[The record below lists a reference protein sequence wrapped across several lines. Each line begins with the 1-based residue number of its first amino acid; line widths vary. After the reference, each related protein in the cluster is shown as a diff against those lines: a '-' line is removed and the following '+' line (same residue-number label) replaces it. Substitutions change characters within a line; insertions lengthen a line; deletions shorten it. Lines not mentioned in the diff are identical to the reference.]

1 MSTVLRVQVQTSRLK
16 PLPAKDYDP
25 SPLLVVD
32 AVEVDERGCVG
43 LKDGERVVDVHHA
56 DHPDSR
62 NVKLSNGLSWVDAAA
77 YERARDRFGPHLVD
91 GVMGETLLL
100 DGRPA
105 EGDLVLGGLLLVDVR
120 PMPPCV
126 GFSRFCTG
134 EHVDGDELQAV
145 LSWLS
150 DGARGWTARVVGVGT
165 VTAGDAL
172 RPR

>member
-16 PLPAKDYDP
+16 PLPAKAYDP
-25 SPLLVVD
+25 SPLLAVD

-62 NVKLSNGLSWVDAAA
+62 NVKLGNGISWVDVAA
-77 YERARDRFGPHLVD
+77 YERARERFGGHLVD

-100 DGRPA
+100 DARPP

-126 GFSRFCTG
+126 GFSRWCAREQVEG
-134 EHVDGDELQAV
+134 EELEAV

-150 DGARGWTARVVGVGT
+150 DGARGWAARVVGRGT
-165 VTAGDAL
+165 VTVGDVLAA
-172 RPR
+172 R

>member
-1 MSTVLRVQVQTSRLK
+1 MSTVLQVQVQTARLK
-16 PLPAKDYDP
+16 PLPAKAYDP

-43 LKDGERVVDVHHA
+43 IKDGERVVDVHHA

-62 NVKLSNGLSWVDAAA
+62 NVKLGNGISWVETAA
-77 YERARDRFGPHLVD
+77 YERARARFGPHLVD

-100 DGRPA
+100 DERPA

-126 GFSRFCTG
+126 GFSRWCARDEIDG
-134 EHVDGDELQAV
+134 EELEAV

-150 DGARGWTARVVGVGT
+150 DGARGWTARVVGVGS
-165 VTAGDAL
+165 VTAGDVL
-172 RPR
+172 IPR